1 MAPWRD
7 ARAQAMSSRAAPDGP
22 LVMLIRHAEKPR
34 DPGDHAVDALG
45 RPDAASLAV
54 RGWQRAGALALLFR
68 APPLPLRRPVA
79 LLAATRS
86 PAHVSTRPRDTL
98 QPLADALGLTV
109 EEPAGSADAP
119 ERLAEAA
126 ATCGGPVLVC
136 ARHEALPAIARALG
150 AEGALPGS
158 WPADRYDVV
167 WLVTPP
173 HGPLRQWPQRLLAGD
188 ADAPI
193 A

>member
-1 MAPWRD
+1 
-7 ARAQAMSSRAAPDGP
+7 MSASGAAGGR

-34 DPGDHAVDALG
+34 EAGEQAVDALG

-54 RGWQRAGALALLFR
+54 RGWQRAGALARLFR
-68 APPLPLRRPVA
+68 EPPAPLRRPAA
-79 LLAATRS
+79 LLAAARS
-86 PAHVSTRPRDTL
+86 PTHVSTRPRDTL
-98 QPLADALGLTV
+98 LPLADALGLPV
-109 EEPAGSADAP
+109 EEPPGGADSA

-126 ATCGGPVLVC
+126 GAHDGPVLVC

-150 AEGALPGS
+150 VDGALPEC

-173 HGPLRQWPQRLLAGD
+173 HGPLRQWPQCLLAGD

>member
-1 MAPWRD
+1 MNP
-7 ARAQAMSSRAAPDGP
+7 SGP
-22 LVMLIRHAEKPR
+22 SAGGLVMLIRHAEKPR
-34 DPGDHAVDALG
+34 DPCEQAVDGLG

-54 RGWQRAGALALLFR
+54 RGWMRAGALALLFR
-68 APPLPLRRPVA
+68 EPPAPLRRPVA
-79 LLAATRS
+79 LLAAARS

-98 QPLADALGLTV
+98 RPLADALGLPV
-109 EEPAGSADAP
+109 EEPPGSADAP
-119 ERLAEAA
+119 ELLAEAA
-126 ATCGGPVLVC
+126 AGRDGPVLVC
-136 ARHEALPAIARALG
+136 ARHDALPAIARALG
-150 AEGALPGS
+150 VDGALPVS

-193 A
+193 T

>member
-1 MAPWRD
+1 
-7 ARAQAMSSRAAPDGP
+7 MSGSGRPGGR

-34 DPGDHAVDALG
+34 EPCEQAVDALG

-54 RGWQRAGALALLFR
+54 RGWQRAGALARLFR
-68 APPLPLRRPVA
+68 EPPSPLHRPVA
-79 LLAATRS
+79 LLAAARS

-98 QPLADALGLTV
+98 LPLADALGLPV
-109 EEPAGSADAP
+109 EEPPGGADSP

-126 ATCGGPVLVC
+126 AAREGPVLVC
-136 ARHEALPAIARALG
+136 ARHEALPALARALG
-150 AEGALPGS
+150 ADGSLPES
-158 WPADRYDVV
+158 WPDDRYDVV

>member
-1 MAPWRD
+1 MSARD
-7 ARAQAMSSRAAPDGP
+7 TPGDR

-34 DPGDHAVDALG
+34 EPGEQAVDALG

-54 RGWQRAGALALLFR
+54 RGWQRAGALVRLFFE
-68 APPLPLRRPVA
+68 PPLPLLRPVA
-79 LLAATRS
+79 LLAAPRS
-86 PAHVSTRPRDTL
+86 AAHVSTRPRDTL
-98 QPLADALGLTV
+98 RPLADALGLPL
-109 EEPAGSADAP
+109 EEPPGSADSP

-126 ATCGGPVLVC
+126 AACGGPVLVC

-150 AEGALPGS
+150 ADGALPGS

-173 HGPLRQWPQRLLAGD
+173 CGPLRQWPQRLLAGD